1 MYKIII
7 LLKWLK
13 DFKILIFFFIEGK
26 MKKII
31 GVLFWISIYR
41 KLFLFE

>member
-7 LLKWLK
+7 LSKWLK
-13 DFKILIFFFIEGK
+13 DFKTLIFFFIEGK

-31 GVLFWISIYR
+31 GALLWISINR
-41 KLFLFE
+41 KLLLLE